1 MCPFAPKGSVGRCG
15 WEGGWPLAIERRGRA
30 REAGGAEE
38 VMEVLA
44 RILRAL
50 WGLAGSVRSVV
61 EGAVLIARKHANN
74 PKRF

>member
-1 MCPFAPKGSVGRCG
+1 MRPFAPKGSVGRCG

-30 REAGGAEE
+30 REASGAEE

-50 WGLAGSVRSVV
+50 WRLEGSVKSVV
-61 EGAVLIARKHANN
+61 EGAILIARKHANT